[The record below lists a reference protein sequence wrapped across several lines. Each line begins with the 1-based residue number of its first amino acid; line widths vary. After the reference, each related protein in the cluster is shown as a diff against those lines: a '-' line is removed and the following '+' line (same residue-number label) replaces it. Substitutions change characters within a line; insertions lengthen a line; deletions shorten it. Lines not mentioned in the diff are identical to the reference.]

1 MRADQQIG
9 TCKADNLIISGKFDR
24 DAVSVTIASGEGVLS
39 RGTVVAMSSE
49 SGKCVILGTTATAD
63 ETLTPYG
70 IICDE
75 VDATSADAVATA
87 YRTGHF
93 NKEALIVDDNYTMTD
108 ADEAEL
114 RNGGIYIDSAM

>member
-1 MRADQQIG
+1 MRADQKIG
-9 TCKADNLIISGKFDR
+9 TCEADNLIISGKFQR

-39 RGTVVAMSSE
+39 RGTVVAMSDKSR
-49 SGKCVILGTTATAD
+49 KCVILGTTAATG

-75 VDATSADAVATA
+75 VDATSADAVTTA

-93 NKEALIVDDNYTMTD
+93 NKEALIVDDDYTMTD
-108 ADEAEL
+108 ADEAAL
-114 RNGGIYIDSAM
+114 RNGGIYLDSAM

>member
-1 MRADQQIG
+1 MRADQKIG
-9 TCKADNLIISGKFDR
+9 TCEADNLIISGKFQR

-39 RGTVVAMSSE
+39 RGTVIAMSNKTS
-49 SGKCVILGTTATAD
+49 KCVILGTTAATG

-93 NKEALIVDDNYTMTD
+93 NKGALIVDDDYTMTD
-108 ADEAEL
+108 ADEAAL
-114 RNGGIYIDSAM
+114 RNGGIYLDSAM

>member
-9 TCKADNLIISGKFDR
+9 TCEADNLIISGKFQR

-39 RGTVVAMSSE
+39 RGTVIAMSSAT
-49 SGKCVILGTTATAD
+49 GKCVILGTTAGED

-75 VDATSADAVATA
+75 VDATSADAVTTA

-108 ADEAEL
+108 ADEAAL
-114 RNGGIYIDSAM
+114 RNGGIYLDSAM

>member
-9 TCKADNLIISGKFDR
+9 TCEADNLIISGKFQR
-24 DAVSVTIASGEGVLS
+24 DAVSVTITSGEGVLS
-39 RGTVVAMSSE
+39 RGTVVAMSNK
-49 SGKCVILGTTATAD
+49 SGKCVILGTTAATG

-75 VDATSADAVATA
+75 VDATSADAVTTA

-93 NKEALIVDDNYTMTD
+93 NKGALIVDDDYTMTD
-108 ADEAEL
+108 ADEAAL
-114 RNGGIYIDSAM
+114 RNGGIYLDSAM

>member
-1 MRADQQIG
+1 MRADQKIG
-9 TCKADNLIISGKFDR
+9 TCEADNLIISGKFQR

-39 RGTVVAMSSE
+39 RGTVVAMSNK
-49 SGKCVILGTTATAD
+49 SGKCVILGTTAATG

-93 NKEALIVDDNYTMTD
+93 NKGALIVDDDYTMTD
-108 ADEAEL
+108 ADEAAL
-114 RNGGIYIDSAM
+114 RNGGIYLDSAM

>member
-1 MRADQQIG
+1 M
-9 TCKADNLIISGKFDR
+9 
-24 DAVSVTIASGEGVLS
+24 SVTIASGEGVLS

-49 SGKCVILGTTATAD
+49 SGKCVILGTAASEG

-108 ADEAEL
+108 ADEAAL
-114 RNGGIYIDSAM
+114 RNGGIYLDSAM

>member
-1 MRADQQIG
+1 MRADRQIG
-9 TCKADNLIISGKFDR
+9 TCEADNLIISGNPHPPPATPTTPR
-24 DAVSVTIASGEGVLS
+24 REGPPP
-39 RGTVVAMSSE
+39 RGTAAPTSSK
-49 SGKCVILGTTATAD
+49 SGKCVILGTDAGEG

-75 VDATSADAVATA
+75 VDATSADAVTTA

-108 ADEAEL
+108 ADEAAL
-114 RNGGIYIDSAM
+114 RNGGIYLDSAM

>member
-1 MRADQQIG
+1 MRADRQIG
-9 TCKADNLIISGKFDR
+9 ICEADNLIISGKFQR

-39 RGTVVAMSSE
+39 RGTVVAMSSK
-49 SGKCVILGTTATAD
+49 SGKCVILGTEAGED

-75 VDATSADAVATA
+75 VDATSADAVTTA

-108 ADEAEL
+108 ADEAAL
-114 RNGGIYIDSAM
+114 RNGGIYLDSAM